1 MEDGMSRLIRA
12 GAIALALAA
21 GTITPAAAA
30 DPLVSQ
36 GKPVTASSAGGCCP
50 AANAVDGDS
59 ATRWASAAG
68 IDPQWI
74 YVDLGA
80 AVHVS
85 RVRLQWDASCAT
97 AYEIDTSADHVTWT
111 RIYATTAGK
120 GGVEDLTALD
130 GTGRYVRLYGTK
142 RCRTDASKGYSLQE
156 FGVYGS
162 TGDGVPPAPP
172 GPPPRPG
179 GAPPSAASPW

>member
-1 MEDGMSRLIRA
+1 MVTRRMRSLVPA
-12 GAIALALAA
+12 GVAALALAA
-21 GTITPAAAA
+21 GFAVGAAGSSSAAAPAA
-30 DPLVSQ
+30 DPLLSQ
-36 GKPVTASSAGGCCP
+36 GKPVTASSSGGCCP

-68 IDPQWI
+68 VDPQWI

-80 AVHVS
+80 AAHVS

-111 RIYATTAGK
+111 KIYATTTGK
-120 GGVEDLTALD
+120 GGVEDLTSLD
-130 GTGRYVRLYGTK
+130 GTGRYVRVYGTK

-162 TGDGVPPAPP
+162 TGD
-172 GPPPRPG
+172 
-179 GAPPSAASPW
+179 